1 MNWATSPHT
10 LIVVCAARFVG
21 RVPSRRLRRLAAQR
35 GHGRSLLSAVYDGES
50 EDSNR
55 CSDVSS
61 PAPAEV
67 VILWAARIWL
77 RERDGIM
84 VPSDFSNYFL
94 ASTGAGAALVGL
106 LFVAI
111 SVGPERI
118 FGRNALAERQVVAA
132 SAFSALVN
140 AFVVSLAALIP
151 GMNVGGVAIVMGVLA
166 LSSTVQQMRRLWDGH
181 MGMLHLA
188 RRMSLPVSS
197 FVIYGLEITSGISLI
212 QHGVTVGPLFSLS
225 VLLLVIYGVGLTR
238 AWQLLGAPRS
248 GIFSWLLD
256 PFLNVHESKEVRPTE
271 AGAKLKPDADGRLP
285 EGAPAGTQ
293 RRRDADKPGA

>member
-1 MNWATSPHT
+1 
-10 LIVVCAARFVG
+10 
-21 RVPSRRLRRLAAQR
+21 
-35 GHGRSLLSAVYDGES
+35 
-50 EDSNR
+50 
-55 CSDVSS
+55 
-61 PAPAEV
+61 
-67 VILWAARIWL
+67 
-77 RERDGIM
+77 M
-84 VPSDFSNYFL
+84 VPSDFTNFFL

-111 SVGPERI
+111 SVAPDRI
-118 FGRNALAERQVVAA
+118 FGRNALVERQVVAA

-151 GMNVGGVAIVMGVLA
+151 RMNVGGVAIVMGALA
-166 LSSTVQQMRRLWDGH
+166 LSSTLQQVRRLWDGH
-181 MGMLHLA
+181 IGRFHLV

-197 FVIYGLEITSGISLI
+197 LIIYVLEIASGISLI
-212 QHGVTVGPLFSLS
+212 QHGVTVGPMFSLS

-256 PFLNVHESKEVRPTE
+256 PLLNVHESKEQ
-271 AGAKLKPDADGRLP
+271 AQAQADAKPDANGRLP

-293 RRRDADKPGA
+293 SRRDAGQPGV